1 MKVSETAT
9 VKAMVSTHLDGDK
22 ALSSLRLTLSWP
34 ESMPANKVDFVLIA
48 TNDGR
53 SFMCLFNYG
62 TSGTDLIYS
71 ENCHP
76 RLAQDLKN
84 TMEVEVTELA
94 QTNNE
99 NRVYTCRLR
108 HCFD

>member
-1 MKVSETAT
+1 
-9 VKAMVSTHLDGDK
+9 
-22 ALSSLRLTLSWP
+22 
-34 ESMPANKVDFVLIA
+34 MPANKIDFVLIA

-84 TMEVEVTELA
+84 TGIRIL
-94 QTNNE
+94 
-99 NRVYTCRLR
+99 RLIWVLHYMR
-108 HCFD
+108 IAHIFNFKS